1 MRETLLAIHRIQQLD
16 DRSRACRERMEQFP
30 HEAAR
35 MEEQLKESRAALDQV
50 QARQAERAKEKR
62 TLEQEVERIN
72 ADIRKHQ
79 AQLLSVK
86 TNREY
91 SAMMHEIE
99 QEKSKVS
106 EAEEKI
112 LLAMESLDELSAAE
126 AREKE
131 AFDRCQKENQSGR
144 QDLEKQAAEARDLAD
159 RLAGER
165 EEAIKALPREVLALY
180 ERVGKARNGV
190 AAAVVKNGSC
200 GGCYGN
206 LPTQLLNRIRGMDQI
221 ITCENCGRILI
232 WQESGQ
238 QNKGETGI

>member
-16 DRSRACRERMEQFP
+16 DRRRACRERLEQFP

-35 MEEQLKESRAALDQV
+35 LEEQLKESRTALDQV
-50 QARQAERAKEKR
+50 EARQAELTKEKR

-86 TNREY
+86 TNKEY

-99 QEKSKVS
+99 QEKQRVS

-112 LLAMESLDELSAAE
+112 LMAMEALDELSAAE

-131 AFDRCQKENQSGR
+131 AFGRCQKENQAGR
-144 QDLEKQAAEARDLAD
+144 LDLEKQSAEARALAD
-159 RLAGER
+159 KLANER
-165 EEAIKALPREVLALY
+165 EEAIKALPPEVLALY

-232 WQESGQ
+232 WQEPGQ
-238 QNKGETGI
+238 